1 MLLCGANAV
10 GQSNYP
16 DDMIKRFVEHSVES
30 GMAIFLEAMKMYTS
44 VTAPLA
50 GLVNHIEGAEGDVVG
65 VRFVPHR
72 TLRRSLLDRPVIQ
85 ALQLR
90 CG

>member
-10 GQSNYP
+10 GHSNYP

-44 VTAPLA
+44 VTAPWR
-50 GLVNHIEGAEGDVVG
+50 GW
-65 VRFVPHR
+65 
-72 TLRRSLLDRPVIQ
+72 
-85 ALQLR
+85 
-90 CG
+90 